1 MNHYSLLLLVH
12 LFAAFVFVGTVFF
25 EVLILESV
33 RKHVPK
39 NVMHQVEVGIGRR
52 ARQLMPWVL
61 LMLYGS
67 GIGMAWH
74 YRAALAQPF
83 SSTFGLLLTIKI
95 TLALSVFGHFLTA
108 MWLRSRSRL
117 VSTVSRRLHLSLF
130 CHMIGIV
137 LLAKGM
143 FYLGG

>member
-1 MNHYSLLLLVH
+1 MSHYYLLLIAH
-12 LFAAFVFVGTVFF
+12 LFAALVFVGTVFF

-33 RKHVPK
+33 RKRVPK
-39 NVMHQVEVGIGRR
+39 NVMHQIEAGIGQR

-61 LMLYGS
+61 LVLYGS

-83 SSTFGLLLTIKI
+83 ASTFGLLLTIKI
-95 TLALSVFGHFLTA
+95 ALALSVFGHFLTA
-108 MWLRSRSRL
+108 MWLRSRGRL
-117 VSTVSRRLHLSLF
+117 VSSRSRRLHLSLF
-130 CHMIGIV
+130 FHMVGIV

-143 FYLGG
+143 FHLGG

>member
-74 YRAALAQPF
+74 YRAVLAQPF

-108 MWLRSRSRL
+108 MWLRSRGRL
-117 VSTVSRRLHLSLF
+117 VSTVSRRIHLSLF

>member
-1 MNHYSLLLLVH
+1 MNHYPLLLLAH
-12 LFAAFVFVGTVFF
+12 LFAAFIFVGTVFF
-25 EVLILESV
+25 EVLIMESV

-39 NVMHQVEVGIGRR
+39 NAMHQVEAGIGRR

-83 SSTFGLLLTIKI
+83 SSTFGLLLSIKI
-95 TLALSVFGHFLTA
+95 ALALSVFGHFLAA
-108 MWLRSRSRL
+108 MWLRGRGRL
-117 VSTVSRRLHLSLF
+117 VATVSRRLHLSLF
-130 CHMIGIV
+130 LHMVGIV
-137 LLAKGM
+137 LLAKCM